1 MNQHLQGRRILR
13 NLAAALVLAIAPA
26 LVAQPAS
33 QPAAPSVETLRKDFV
48 NPPNEARPMVRWWW
62 FGPAVVKSEILN
74 ELQQMKADGIQGAE
88 LAFVY
93 PEVLDDPAKGLKNLP
108 FLSPEMLDDV
118 NYAQSEGRKRGLR
131 IDVTLC
137 SGWPYGGPHITLAEA
152 VGALH
157 TFEVPVP
164 ANATTAA
171 IPGGATPAE
180 KPRGLVWSVGDS
192 VISAVIADP
201 ATAAPPAATPGR
213 GGRGGGAR
221 AVTYNPA
228 TAKPIPVT
236 GTTATFAASD
246 RSRVAV
252 FFVQSHTRQEV
263 KRAAVDADGWVLDPF
278 SHDAVAKHLEKVG
291 EPLIK
296 AFGSTPPYAIFS
308 DSLEAYG
315 SDWTPNL
322 PAEFQK
328 RRAAPRRYSPLATSR
343 RTSPAGPAWPR
354 PAPTA

>member
-1 MNQHLQGRRILR
+1 MNQQPARPQASRRSLR
-13 NLAAALVLAIAPA
+13 STAAFWVAATLSLALAPA
-26 LVAQPAS
+26 LIAQTP
-33 QPAAPSVETLRKDFV
+33 APSVQTLRKDFL
-48 NPPNEARPMVRWWW
+48 NPPNGARPMVRWWW
-62 FGPAVVKSEILN
+62 FGPAVVKPEILR

-171 IPGGATPAE
+171 IPGGAPPAE

-221 AVTYNPA
+221 A
-228 TAKPIPVT
+228 
-236 GTTATFAASD
+236 
-246 RSRVAV
+246 
-252 FFVQSHTRQEV
+252 
-263 KRAAVDADGWVLDPF
+263 
-278 SHDAVAKHLEKVG
+278 
-291 EPLIK
+291 
-296 AFGSTPPYAIFS
+296 
-308 DSLEAYG
+308 
-315 SDWTPNL
+315 
-322 PAEFQK
+322 
-328 RRAAPRRYSPLATSR
+328 
-343 RTSPAGPAWPR
+343 
-354 PAPTA
+354 